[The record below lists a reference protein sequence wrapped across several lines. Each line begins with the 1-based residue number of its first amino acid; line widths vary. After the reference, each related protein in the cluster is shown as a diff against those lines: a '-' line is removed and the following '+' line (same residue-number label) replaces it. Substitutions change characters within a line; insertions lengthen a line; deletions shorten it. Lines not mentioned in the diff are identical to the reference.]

1 LPTSSLVP
9 RAYVPAPT
17 PSGRPGRTLD
27 FGMSGLTRSDL
38 FDAAV
43 GASVAAAL
51 VVITSQIDVADDER
65 GLDAV
70 AYASLAV
77 AGSSLALRRRLPAV
91 ALMIAS
97 AAVGVYAARD
107 YPGGPIWVMP
117 LVAVYSVAAC
127 WPRRRTVPVVAL
139 ALLTVLVPGLVFH
152 RSGGGPGLVALV
164 YVGWAAA
171 GLLLGEAAR
180 ARHERIAAFDERAR
194 YLEQSR
200 EQEARR
206 RVAEERLRIARD
218 VHDVVAHSLASIAL
232 QAGVGGRL
240 AARDPRQAQDALA
253 RIRRASTDALGELRV
268 VLDLLRSEDAAE
280 ARDRTPALADLDR
293 LVSDVGGSGLEVRV
307 DVRGR
312 PHPLPAVVELAA
324 YRILQESLTNV
335 IRHAASATAT
345 VTLTYVDSRLEL
357 EVVDQGRG
365 SASTAVQGGHGIRGM
380 RERAAAVG
388 GRLEAAPGPQGGFRV
403 WAQLPAGAPQ

>member
-1 LPTSSLVP
+1 
-9 RAYVPAPT
+9 
-17 PSGRPGRTLD
+17 
-27 FGMSGLTRSDL
+27 MSGLTRSDL

-51 VVITSQIDVADDER
+51 VVITSQIDVAGDER

-70 AYASLAV
+70 AYASLVV
-77 AGSSLALRRRLPAV
+77 AGTSLAFRRRLPAV
-91 ALMIAS
+91 ALMMAS

-107 YPGGPIWVMP
+107 YAGGPIWVMP
-117 LVAVYSVAAC
+117 LIGVYSMASC

-139 ALLTVLVPGLVFH
+139 ALLAVLVPGFVFD
-152 RSGGGPGLVALV
+152 RSDWGPWLIALV
-164 YVGWAAA
+164 YVGWAATA
-171 GLLLGEAAR
+171 LLLGEAAR
-180 ARHERIAAFDERAR
+180 ARQEHIAGLDERAK
-194 YLEQSR
+194 YLEESR

-206 RVAEERLRIARD
+206 RVVEERLRIARD
-218 VHDVVAHSLASIAL
+218 VHDVVAHALASIAL
-232 QAGVGGRL
+232 QAGVGDRL
-240 AARDPRQAQDALA
+240 AARDPPQAQDALA

-268 VLDLLRSEDAAE
+268 VLDLLRNEDAPE
-280 ARDRTPALADLDR
+280 PRDRTPALADLDR
-293 LVSDVGGSGLEVRV
+293 LVSDAGGNGLEVHV
-307 DVRGR
+307 EVRGR

-335 IRHAASATAT
+335 IRHAATATAT
-345 VTLTYVDSRLEL
+345 ITLTYVDTRLEL
-357 EVVDQGRG
+357 EVLDQGGG
-365 SASTAVQGGHGIRGM
+365 SASADVQAGHGIRGM

>member
-1 LPTSSLVP
+1 
-9 RAYVPAPT
+9 
-17 PSGRPGRTLD
+17 
-27 FGMSGLTRSDL
+27 MSGVTRSDL

-70 AYASLAV
+70 AYSCLVVAGTSLAF
-77 AGSSLALRRRLPAV
+77 RRRLPAV
-91 ALMIAS
+91 ALMMAS

-107 YPGGPIWVMP
+107 YPGGPIWVVP
-117 LVAVYSVAAC
+117 LVGVYSVAGR
-127 WPRRRTVPVVAL
+127 WRRRRTVALVAL

-152 RSGGGPGLVALV
+152 RSGGGPGLIALV

-171 GLLLGEAAR
+171 ALLLGESAR
-180 ARHERIAAFDERAR
+180 ARHERIASLDERAR
-194 YLEQSR
+194 YLEQNR

-240 AARDPRQAQDALA
+240 AARDPRQAHDALA

-293 LVSDVGGSGLEVRV
+293 LVSDVGGGGLEVRV

-345 VTLTYVDSRLEL
+345 VTLTYVDSRFEL

-365 SASTAVQGGHGIRGM
+365 SASTDVQGGHGIRGM

-388 GRLEAAPGPQGGFRV
+388 GRLEAAPGPHGGFRV

>member
-1 LPTSSLVP
+1 
-9 RAYVPAPT
+9 
-17 PSGRPGRTLD
+17 
-27 FGMSGLTRSDL
+27 MSGLTRSDL

-51 VVITSQIDVADDER
+51 VVITSQIDVAGDER
-65 GLDAV
+65 GLDAL
-70 AYASLAV
+70 AYTSLVV
-77 AGSSLALRRRLPAV
+77 AGASLALRRRLPAV
-91 ALMIAS
+91 ALVMAS

-107 YPGGPIWVMP
+107 YPGGPIWVVP
-117 LVAVYSVAAC
+117 LVAVYSVACC
-127 WPRRRTVPVVAL
+127 WPRRRTAPVVAV
-139 ALLTVLVPGLVFH
+139 ALLTVLVPGLV
-152 RSGGGPGLVALV
+152 GGGPGLIALV
-164 YVGWAAA
+164 YVGWAAVA
-171 GLLLGEAAR
+171 LLLGEAAR
-180 ARHERIAAFDERAR
+180 GRHEHVASLEERAR
-194 YLEQSR
+194 YLEENR

-218 VHDVVAHSLASIAL
+218 VHDVVAHALASIAL
-232 QAGVGGRL
+232 QAGVGDRL
-240 AARDPRQAQDALA
+240 AARNPREAQDALA
-253 RIRRASTDALGELRV
+253 RIRRASTAALGELRV

-280 ARDRTPALADLDR
+280 PRDRTAALADLDR
-293 LVSDVGGSGLEVRV
+293 LVSDAGGNGLEVRV
-307 DVRGR
+307 EVRGR

-357 EVVDQGRG
+357 EVLDQGG
-365 SASTAVQGGHGIRGM
+365 GGASTDIQVGHGIRGM

>member
-1 LPTSSLVP
+1 
-9 RAYVPAPT
+9 
-17 PSGRPGRTLD
+17 
-27 FGMSGLTRSDL
+27 MSRLTRSDL

-51 VVITSQIDVADDER
+51 VVITSQIEVADDER

-70 AYASLAV
+70 AYASLVV
-77 AGSSLALRRRLPAV
+77 AGSSLALRRRLPAG
-91 ALMIAS
+91 ALMMAS

-107 YPGGPIWVMP
+107 YPGGPIWVIP
-117 LVAVYSVAAC
+117 LLAVYSVAGC
-127 WPRRRTVPVVAL
+127 RPPRRTVPVVAL

-152 RSGGGPGLVALV
+152 GSGGGPGLIALV

-171 GLLLGEAAR
+171 ALLLGEAAR
-180 ARHERIAAFDERAR
+180 ARHERVAALAERAR
-194 YLEQSR
+194 YLEENR

-206 RVAEERLRIARD
+206 QVAEERLQTARD

-232 QAGVGGRL
+232 QAGVGTRL

-268 VLDLLRSEDAAE
+268 VLDLLRGEAAAE
-280 ARDRTPALADLDR
+280 PRDRTPALADLNR
-293 LVSDVGGSGLEVRV
+293 LVIDAGGSGLDVRV
-307 DVRGR
+307 EVRGR
-312 PHPLPAVVELAA
+312 PRTLPAVVELAA

-335 IRHAASATAT
+335 IRHAASSTAT

-357 EVVDQGRG
+357 EVRDQGG
-365 SASTAVQGGHGIRGM
+365 GGAGTEVQGGHGIRGM

-388 GRLEAAPGPQGGFRV
+388 GRLEAAPGPHGGFRV